1 MVTVVA
7 SQAYSNLTILSDYL
21 LMALKADFTVTS
33 ASTVL
38 YDASSVTGST
48 SWRATGSGF
57 VYVTQPPSNEEAL
70 FLGNIGFLEVRKS
83 GAVAYTISGPL
94 DWDLLAV
101 TGLPDTGAPF
111 FDGDDSF
118 TGSNAGEF
126 SSDAPGKNDLIY
138 GFDGNDTISARGAD
152 DIVFGGRGADTI
164 DGGDGSDLIAGDAGA
179 DAMKGGAGDD
189 QIIVSGADGAGD
201 TFNGGPGV
209 DTLVISLA
217 TTQSGVLTN
226 FDALASSIEI
236 LKGNG
241 KPILGTSGANTID
254 LSGLTEISGVPA
266 VDGGAGNDVLV
277 GTGLAAVLLV
287 GGEGDDTLSGGAGRD
302 TLTGGG
308 GVDSFLFD
316 DALAK
321 TNVDHIGDFVPG
333 SDEIRLDRSFFK
345 GLKLG
350 DLKAKLLLVKKNAD
364 AARDKDDRLIY
375 DTKTGEFRFDSDG
388 KGGAKAKIIGILD
401 GSPDKLGHSDIVIV
415 A

>member
-1 MVTVVA
+1 MT
-7 SQAYSNLTILSDYL
+7 
-21 LMALKADFTVTS
+21 LKADFTVTS

-38 YDASSVTGST
+38 YNASSVTGST

-57 VYVTQPPSNEEAL
+57 VYVAQPPSNEVAL
-70 FLGNIGFLEVRKS
+70 FVGNIGFLEVRKS

-101 TGLPDTGAPF
+101 SGLPDTGAPF

-118 TGSNAGEF
+118 TGSNAGQF
-126 SSDAPGKNDLIY
+126 SPDAPGKNDLIN

-152 DIVFGGRGADTI
+152 DIVLGGRGADTI
-164 DGGDGSDLIAGDAGA
+164 DGGDGNDFIAGDTGA

-201 TFNGGPGV
+201 TFDGGPGV

-241 KPILGTSGANTID
+241 KAILGNAGANTID
-254 LSGLTEISGVPA
+254 LSGLTAISGVPA
-266 VDGGAGNDVLV
+266 VDGGAGNDTLV
-277 GTGLAAVLLV
+277 GTSLAAVVLL
-287 GGEGDDTLSGGAGRD
+287 GGEGDDTLSGGAGPD

-308 GVDSFLFD
+308 GVDTFLFD
-316 DALAK
+316 DAIAR
-321 TNVDHIGDFVPG
+321 TNVDHLADFAPG
-333 SDEIRLDRSFFK
+333 LDAIRLDKSVFK

-350 DLKAKLLLVKKNAD
+350 ELKAKVLLARKNAE
-364 AARDKDDRLIY
+364 AAKDKDDRLIY
-375 DTKTGEFRFDSDG
+375 DTRTGEFRFDPDG
-388 KGGAKAKIIGILD
+388 KGGSKAKIIGILD
-401 GSPDKLGHSDIVIV
+401 GSPDSLDASDIVVV